1 MSDFAYEE
9 KSVVWVNRHNI
20 DECLEEM
27 CKADI
32 IGIDTESTVART
44 TLDTNYSLLA
54 TVQIAT
60 HNKVFIYDAKDLKK
74 VDTQSKIAQ

>member
-1 MSDFAYEE
+1 
-9 KSVVWVNRHNI
+9 VIWVNRHNI
-20 DECLEEM
+20 DDCLEEM
-27 CKADI
+27 CQADI

-60 HNKVFIYDAKDLKK
+60 PTKVFIYDAKDLKK
-74 VDTQSKIAQ
+74 VHTQSKIAK